1 MENLYLSQINHNML
15 DFIDLQKEIDLVK
28 FIIPKIAVSTICGLI
43 VGFEREIK
51 NKVAGL
57 RTIVLICVG
66 STIFTAAALMTTSHQ
81 SSDPGRVISTIVT
94 GIGFLGGGVIV
105 KNEDKI
111 IGVTTAAFI
120 WVVAAIGILCG
131 LGSILM
137 PMIVTIG
144 LLFVSI
150 LFEKLEG
157 FIRKLKK

>member
-1 MENLYLSQINHNML
+1 MFQ
-15 DFIDLQKEIDLVK
+15 FIGLEKEVELIA
-28 FIIPKIAVSTICGLI
+28 FIIPKIIVATICGLI
-43 VGFEREIK
+43 VGFERERK

-66 STIFTAAALMTTSHQ
+66 STIFTASAILLSEGET
-81 SSDPGRVISTIVT
+81 SDPGRIISTIVT

-120 WVVAAIGILCG
+120 WVMAAIGILCG
-131 LGSILM
+131 LGAALM
-137 PMIVTIG
+137 PIIVTLG

-150 LFEKLEG
+150 LFEKFEKI
-157 FIRKLKK
+157 IRKSQLH

>member
-1 MENLYLSQINHNML
+1 MESLYLSQTNHNVML
-15 DFIDLQKEIDLVK
+15 NFIDLQKEIELIN
-28 FIIPKIAVSTICGLI
+28 FIIPKIIVSTICGLI

-66 STIFTAAALMTTSHQ
+66 SAIFTAAALLTNSHQ
-81 SSDPGRVISTIVT
+81 ISDPGRIISTIVT

-105 KNEDKI
+105 KNDDKI

-120 WVVAAIGILCG
+120 WVMAAIGILCG

-137 PMIVTIG
+137 PMIVTFG

-150 LFEKLEG
+150 LFEKLERL
-157 FIRKLKK
+157 IRKNK